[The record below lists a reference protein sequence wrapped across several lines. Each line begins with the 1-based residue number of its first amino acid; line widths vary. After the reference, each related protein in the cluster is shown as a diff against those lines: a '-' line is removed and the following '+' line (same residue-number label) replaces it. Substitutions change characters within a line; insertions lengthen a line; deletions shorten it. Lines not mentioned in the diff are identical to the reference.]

1 MKRGKTFTEIEI
13 TEAEKEF
20 LKNLKSNLDEFNSIL
35 QYEKVER
42 NTREEVHKIIAKIS
56 NILRN
61 GLVEVDEWKE
71 NYKICPL

>member
-61 GLVEVDEWKE
+61 GLVEVDE
-71 NYKICPL
+71 